1 MLFDKTTQ
9 LLTAGIYYSGL
20 RHKVISNNIANI
32 NTPNYKALDI
42 TFRDQLNLFAKSQEH
57 DNDSGDMTSLAP
69 PTTVLAP
76 YLSDQRPSIEL
87 NTVDIDQEQVKLA
100 QNTLFHNSCLQ
111 LLGNKLRIIKAG
123 ISGNA

>member
-1 MLFDKTTQ
+1 MLFDKTTH
-9 LLTAGIYYSGL
+9 LLTAGIYYSEI

-42 TFRDQLNLFAKSQEH
+42 TFRDQLKFFAKSLERG
-57 DNDSGDMTSLAP
+57 NENITPLKP
-69 PTTVLAP
+69 PTTILAP

-111 LLGNKLRIIKAG
+111 LLGSKFRIMKAS
-123 ISGNA
+123 ISGNV